1 MSVIAVRLASD
12 GDGPALARIDLATW
26 TPAVSPA
33 PAPVDAD
40 AYRFFDDRT
49 LPGNVLVAE
58 VDGKVAGWVKVQSP
72 TPLLSHA
79 HVLEIGGLAVDP
91 SRQGVGVGRRLV
103 EAAVQEC
110 SRRGARKV
118 TLRVLGPNTAAR
130 RLYERCGFEA
140 EGVLHGEFM
149 LQGRYVDDVLMARQL
164 VAPVP

>member
-1 MSVIAVRLASD
+1 MIAVRLANVS
-12 GDGPALARIDLATW
+12 DGPALARIDLATW

-40 AYRFFDDRT
+40 ADADADQFFDDRT
-49 LPGNVLVAE
+49 VPANVLVAE
-58 VDGKVAGWVKVQSP
+58 VHGVVAGWVKVRSP

-91 SRQGVGVGRRLV
+91 TRQGTDVGGSLV

-110 SRRGARKV
+110 RRRGARKV

-130 RLYERCGFEA
+130 RRPTGPAVCDWSDLR
-140 EGVLHGEFM
+140 
-149 LQGRYVDDVLMARQL
+149 RRARSAL
-164 VAPVP
+164 

>member
-1 MSVIAVRLASD
+1 MIAVRLANDS
-12 GDGPALARIDLATW
+12 DGPALTRIDLATW

-40 AYRFFDDRT
+40 TYQFFDDRT
-49 LPGNVLVAE
+49 VPGNVLVAQ
-58 VDGKVAGWVKVQSP
+58 VNGDVAGWVTVRSP

-79 HVLEIGGLAVDP
+79 HVLEISGLAVDP
-91 SRQGVGVGRRLV
+91 THQGAGVGQRLV

-110 SRRGARKV
+110 RRRGARKV

-140 EGVLHGEFM
+140 EGVLHDEFL
-149 LQGRYVDDVLMARQL
+149 LQGRYVDDVLMARHL
-164 VAPVP
+164 VTPVR